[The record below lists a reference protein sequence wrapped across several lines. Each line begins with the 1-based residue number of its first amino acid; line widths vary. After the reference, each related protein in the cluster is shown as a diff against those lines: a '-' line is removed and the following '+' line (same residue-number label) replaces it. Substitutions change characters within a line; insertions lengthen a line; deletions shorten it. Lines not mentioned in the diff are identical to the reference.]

1 MYPFCKKQ
9 PASRPYIR
17 RCVRL
22 ARAVKEV
29 QSPMAKYILK
39 RLLRS
44 LLTLFVIITI
54 VFSLLR
60 LMPIEGYF
68 QNYEKNDPDPD

>member
-1 MYPFCKKQ
+1 
-9 PASRPYIR
+9 
-17 RCVRL
+17 
-22 ARAVKEV
+22 
-29 QSPMAKYILK
+29 MAKYILK

-68 QNYEKNDPDPD
+68 QNYEKMTQTQIDVGLAELGLNLPLPLQLSS